1 MPLSLRS
8 AAVSCM
14 DEGMRDFARRYRF
27 SLDDP
32 DLRRMYEYELSAKRD
47 QASREYYA
55 KEEGRAEGIAEG
67 RAEGRAEGIAEGR
80 AKGIAEGRAKG
91 IAEER
96 ARSITHTV
104 RSMLHSG
111 ISTTIIYNCV
121 DASHEEVDAIIAKIR
136 SGELHG

>member
-1 MPLSLRS
+1 MPLSLRF
-8 AAVSCM
+8 AVVNCM

-47 QASREYYA
+47 QASRVYYA

-67 RAEGRAEGIAEGR
+67 RAEGRAE
-80 AKGIAEGRAKG
+80 GIAEGRAKG

-121 DASHEEVDAIIAKIR
+121 DASREEVDAVIAKIR

>member
-1 MPLSLRS
+1 MKLTPLSLRS

-14 DEGMRDFARRYRF
+14 DEGIIDFARRYRF

-67 RAEGRAEGIAEGR
+67 RAEG
-80 AKGIAEGRAKG
+80 IAEGRAKG

-121 DASHEEVDAIIAKIR
+121 DASREEVDAIIAKIR

>member
-1 MPLSLRS
+1 
-8 AAVSCM
+8 M

-67 RAEGRAEGIAEGR
+67 RAEGI
-80 AKGIAEGRAKG
+80 AKGITKVIRG
-91 IAEER
+91 
-96 ARSITHTV
+96 
-104 RSMLHSG
+104 MLRNG
-111 ISTTIIYNCV
+111 MPTEIIYNCV
-121 DASHEEVDAIIAKIR
+121 GESREEVDAIIAKIR

>member
-1 MPLSLRS
+1 
-8 AAVSCM
+8 
-14 DEGMRDFARRYRF
+14 MRDFARRYRF

-67 RAEGRAEGIAEGR
+67 RAEG
-80 AKGIAEGRAKG
+80 IAEGRAKG

-96 ARSITHTV
+96 ARSITRTV

-121 DASHEEVDAIIAKIR
+121 DASRDEVDAVIAKIR

>member
-1 MPLSLRS
+1 
-8 AAVSCM
+8 
-14 DEGMRDFARRYRF
+14 MRDFARRYRF

-55 KEEGRAEGIAEG
+55 KEEGRAEG
-67 RAEGRAEGIAEGR
+67 RAE
-80 AKGIAEGRAKG
+80 GIAEGRAKG

-121 DASHEEVDAIIAKIR
+121 DASREEVDAIIAKIR